1 MRRAEAGREETILR
15 QVIKDARA
23 GVERAQRAGKITE
36 RDADGADV
44 AEAREIDGARDGVE
58 GSVELVE
65 CQAIF
70 SRERSEAV
78 NHYKI
83 KDADGN
89 QAADDHAGN
98 GTARVRGFFAESG
111 DAFESG
117 KRHEA
122 ENHRELEA
130 G

>member
-1 MRRAEAGREETILR
+1 MSRAEAGREEAILR

-23 GVERAQRAGKITE
+23 GVERTQRAGKIAE

-44 AEAREIDGARDGVE
+44 TEVREIDGARDGIE

-65 CQAIF
+65 REAIF
-70 SRERSEAV
+70 SRERSEAI
-78 NHYKI
+78 NHHKI

-98 GTARVRGFFAESG
+98 RAARVRGFFAQSG

-122 ENHRELEA
+122 ENHGELKA